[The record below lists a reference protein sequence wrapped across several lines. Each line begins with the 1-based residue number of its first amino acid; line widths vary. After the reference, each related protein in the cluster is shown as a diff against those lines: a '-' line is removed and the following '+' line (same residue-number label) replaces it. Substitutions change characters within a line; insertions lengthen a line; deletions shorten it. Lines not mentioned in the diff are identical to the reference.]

1 MVSPDAPASRRDFEH
16 LGATVAKLTATL
28 ESLQLTMAA
37 TYVRKDVYEADQRVH
52 EKTHTEQ
59 AGDIDSLK
67 STNQWIL
74 RSVGAALIPLIIGAL
89 VTLLVLMVTGGVSA
103 P

>member
-1 MVSPDAPASRRDFEH
+1 MASPDAPASRRDFEH
-16 LGATVAKLTATL
+16 LSATVEKLTRTL

-37 TYVRKDVYEADQRVH
+37 TYVRKDVYEADQKVH
-52 EKTHTEQ
+52 DKTHAEHTE
-59 AGDIDSLK
+59 DIDSLK

-89 VTLLVLMVTGGVSA
+89 VTLLVIMITGGVSVR
-103 P
+103 